1 MLPYTEKYLLP
12 YVMGYGFTILMSA
25 GIVLWRPLY
34 TYFIMAIS
42 IISPVITF
50 VIFKIHDISRENL
63 ITSIFYSLTLVIFTI
78 IMSILRYSS
87 AKKEYI
93 ARAKLEE
100 ARKELEKLYNMK
112 NEFISNITH
121 DFRSPLMI
129 IYNLSG
135 IWKKKELK
143 KEMDFVDKEQ
153 TEVFKTIY
161 LSAVQL
167 KKSIDTLLD
176 ISKMDARRA
185 KLNIVKLPIVE
196 YIRNL
201 HEFYNSGLYLRNTRV
216 ILEVPDKEINDFYT
230 DKEKLE
236 AILNNIISNAI
247 KFSDEENG
255 IITIKV
261 KNLNNFV
268 QISIKDNGIGISA
281 ENKERLFKRFEQ
293 LNKSRNFSYKGT
305 GIGLAYAKQ
314 LTDLLIGKIWAKSEG
329 EGKGTEFFLEFSKGY
344 KHFTFSEDNSFN
356 INEDLPSIYNIE
368 EIDDL
373 ILSELKKTKKKNL
386 EIHFEDIENKEFDLK
401 KAKILLVDDNV
412 DILEI
417 EKTILKN
424 EGYKNFILAYN
435 GIQALEA
442 IYEYKPDIIISDY
455 NMPEITGDVVH
466 DEIAANENFRNIP
479 FIFVS
484 AIADE
489 NIIINRKRKGAMAY
503 LKKPLNEEEFTL
515 NVEIFLKKHMEYLK
529 TFKEANIDGLTQLS
543 NRRRTFEILNKLIL
557 KNKGEDLTI
566 VFFDV
571 DNFKQINDLYG
582 HDVGDKVLVA
592 IGKALNTNLRGEDIA
607 GRFGGDEFI
616 VALPNS
622 NIREAI
628 ALLEKVRKSFK
639 ISVEKNKTI
648 IFKCSFG
655 ISSLKENENYICN
668 ELKLKTLKEIF
679 DGDGLNNI
687 SIEKNIELKEN
698 ILKLL
703 FSMADKALYMAK
715 ETECINCNYKFE
727 NRYTSG
733 ICPKCGS
740 NNIKVGKNKIVQ
752 FK

>member
-1 MLPYTEKYLLP
+1 
-12 YVMGYGFTILMSA
+12 
-25 GIVLWRPLY
+25 
-34 TYFIMAIS
+34 
-42 IISPVITF
+42 
-50 VIFKIHDISRENL
+50 
-63 ITSIFYSLTLVIFTI
+63 
-78 IMSILRYSS
+78 
-87 AKKEYI
+87 
-93 ARAKLEE
+93 
-100 ARKELEKLYNMK
+100 
-112 NEFISNITH
+112 
-121 DFRSPLMI
+121 
-129 IYNLSG
+129 
-135 IWKKKELK
+135 
-143 KEMDFVDKEQ
+143 
-153 TEVFKTIY
+153 
-161 LSAVQL
+161 
-167 KKSIDTLLD
+167 
-176 ISKMDARRA
+176 
-185 KLNIVKLPIVE
+185 
-196 YIRNL
+196 
-201 HEFYNSGLYLRNTRV
+201 
-216 ILEVPDKEINDFYT
+216 
-230 DKEKLE
+230 
-236 AILNNIISNAI
+236 
-247 KFSDEENG
+247 
-255 IITIKV
+255 
-261 KNLNNFV
+261 
-268 QISIKDNGIGISA
+268 
-281 ENKERLFKRFEQ
+281 
-293 LNKSRNFSYKGT
+293 
-305 GIGLAYAKQ
+305 
-314 LTDLLIGKIWAKSEG
+314 
-329 EGKGTEFFLEFSKGY
+329 
-344 KHFTFSEDNSFN
+344 
-356 INEDLPSIYNIE
+356 
-368 EIDDL
+368 
-373 ILSELKKTKKKNL
+373 
-386 EIHFEDIENKEFDLK
+386 
-401 KAKILLVDDNV
+401 
-412 DILEI
+412 
-417 EKTILKN
+417 
-424 EGYKNFILAYN
+424 
-435 GIQALEA
+435 
-442 IYEYKPDIIISDY
+442 
-455 NMPEITGDVVH
+455 MPEITGDVVH